1 MRRREAINTNPPGT
15 IKRERA
21 RNWFLVSFAIA
32 SEQCGVR
39 WRLNPL
45 ILGLLKFGWFK
56 DQKVELAEHLCG
68 CNFLIAD
75 ISSFKNDMT
84 ES

>member
-56 DQKVELAEHLCG
+56 DQKVALAKVY
-68 CNFLIAD
+68 NFLIAD
-75 ISSFKNDMT
+75 ISSFQNDMT